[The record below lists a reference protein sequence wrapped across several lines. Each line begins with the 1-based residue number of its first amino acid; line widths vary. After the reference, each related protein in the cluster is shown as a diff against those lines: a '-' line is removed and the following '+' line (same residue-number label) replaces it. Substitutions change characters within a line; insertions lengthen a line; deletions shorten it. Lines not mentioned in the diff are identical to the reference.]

1 VAAVAVRSI
10 ETVLQSFGETPRSR
24 AELAKVSG
32 YGTTAVN
39 QAIQVL
45 LVAGKIEPAGCV
57 RRGKRGPEVE
67 TFRVVA

>member
-1 VAAVAVRSI
+1 VAHVAVRSI

-39 QAIQVL
+39 AAIQVL
-45 LVAGKIEPAGCV
+45 LVAGKIELAGCV

-67 TFRVVA
+67 LFRVVA

>member
-10 ETVLQSFGETPRSR
+10 ETVLESFGKESRSR

-45 LVAGKIEPAGCV
+45 LVAGKIEPAGLV

-67 TFRVVA
+67 LFKTVD

>member
-1 VAAVAVRSI
+1 VDFVPASSI
-10 ETVLQSFGETPRSR
+10 ETVLQSFGQASRSR

-45 LVAGKIEPAGCV
+45 LVAGKIELAGCV

-67 TFRVVA
+67 LFRVVA

>member
-10 ETVLQSFGETPRSR
+10 ETVLESFGKESRSR

-45 LVAGKIEPAGCV
+45 LVAGKIEPAGLV

-67 TFRVVA
+67 LFKAVD